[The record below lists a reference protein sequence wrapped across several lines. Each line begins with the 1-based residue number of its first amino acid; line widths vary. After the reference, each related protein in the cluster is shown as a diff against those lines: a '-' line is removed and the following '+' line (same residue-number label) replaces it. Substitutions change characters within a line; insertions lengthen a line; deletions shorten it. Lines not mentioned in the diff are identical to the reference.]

1 MTGVTPS
8 GFCGTIH
15 MSVEFPPY
23 NAAITPLF
31 LGAWAHG
38 KRVDQRDPGALTS
51 TAMTLRSIP
60 ASMDPAVVATIDGE
74 LDRIV
79 REHRVDVLLAIES
92 GSRAWGFPSPD
103 SDYDCRFVFLRPL
116 DDYLTP
122 WPGRDVI
129 ETPLVGLLDVN
140 GWDLVKALRLLVNGN
155 AVLIEWLMSPIVY
168 RGDTQFRDELR
179 ALADDVADRNRVA
192 RHYLHLG
199 RRQWR
204 LFDTN
209 RSLKKVFYSL
219 RPAMALR
226 WLHEYPDKAV
236 APMHLS
242 TLLDE
247 CDLPDDFTTAVKEL
261 TELKSRTREMGAGSV
276 PEPIA
281 TFISSE
287 FERAAAEFAGD
298 NAAHRQHAQALCAE
312 FFRRR
317 LHG

>member
-1 MTGVTPS
+1 
-8 GFCGTIH
+8 
-15 MSVEFPPY
+15 
-23 NAAITPLF
+23 
-31 LGAWAHG
+31 
-38 KRVDQRDPGALTS
+38 
-51 TAMTLRSIP
+51 MTLRSIP

-103 SDYDCRFVFLRPL
+103 SDYDCRFVYLRPA

-168 RGDTQFRDELR
+168 RGDTGFRDELR
-179 ALADDVADRNRVA
+179 ALADEVADRDRVA

-204 LFDTN
+204 LFDSN

-226 WLHEYPDKAV
+226 WLHEHPDNSV
-236 APMHLS
+236 APMHLP
-242 TLLDE
+242 TLLGE
-247 CDLPDDFTTAVKEL
+247 CELNSDFVESVREL
-261 TELKSRTREMGAGSV
+261 TELKSRTREMGSGEV
-276 PEPIA
+276 PAPI
-281 TFISSE
+281 TEFISVE
-287 FERAAAEFAGD
+287 FERAALEFVEVD
-298 NAAHRQHAQALCAE
+298 PERRERAQARSAE

-317 LHG
+317 VRG

>member
-1 MTGVTPS
+1 
-8 GFCGTIH
+8 
-15 MSVEFPPY
+15 
-23 NAAITPLF
+23 
-31 LGAWAHG
+31 
-38 KRVDQRDPGALTS
+38 
-51 TAMTLRSIP
+51 MTLRSIP

-103 SDYDCRFVFLRPL
+103 SDYDCRFVYLRPR

-155 AVLIEWLMSPIVY
+155 AVLIEWLMSPIAY
-168 RGDTQFRDELR
+168 RGDAQFRDELR

-226 WLHEYPDKAV
+226 WLHEHPDKAV
-236 APMHLS
+236 APMHLP

-247 CDLPDDFTTAVKEL
+247 CDLPADFINAVQEL
-261 TELKSRTREMGAGSV
+261 TELKSRTREMGSGSV
-276 PEPIA
+276 PGPIA
-281 TFISSE
+281 DFISGE
-287 FERAAAEFAGD
+287 FDRAATEFAAGD
-298 NAAHRQHAQALCAE
+298 PTQRRHAQALAAE
-312 FFRRR
+312 FFRLRLRR
-317 LHG
+317 

>member
-1 MTGVTPS
+1 
-8 GFCGTIH
+8 
-15 MSVEFPPY
+15 
-23 NAAITPLF
+23 
-31 LGAWAHG
+31 
-38 KRVDQRDPGALTS
+38 
-51 TAMTLRSIP
+51 MTLRSIP

-103 SDYDCRFVFLRPL
+103 SDYDCRFVYLRPA

-122 WPGRDVI
+122 WPGSDVI

-155 AVLIEWLMSPIVY
+155 AVLIEWLMSPIAY
-168 RGDTQFRDELR
+168 RGDAQFRDELR
-179 ALADDVADRNRVA
+179 TLADEVADRQRVA

-204 LFDTN
+204 LFDSN

-226 WLHEYPDKAV
+226 WMHEHPDKAV
-236 APMHLS
+236 APMHLP
-242 TLLDE
+242 TLLAE
-247 CDLPDDFTTAVKEL
+247 CELPREFVESVREL
-261 TELKSRTREMGAGSV
+261 TELKSRTREMGSGDV
-276 PEPIA
+276 PAPIA
-281 TFISSE
+281 DFISAE
-287 FERAAAEFAGD
+287 FERAALEFAKVD
-298 NAAHRQHAQALCAE
+298 PARREHAQARAAE
-312 FFRRR
+312 FFRHHVR
-317 LHG
+317 G